1 MSQSDYLKNKKIA
14 TILKEQA
21 DLDSVLSADLYT
33 SFKTKGTLYAL
44 KNTNTIPTYS
54 QLASETT
61 HHNQYDCSS
70 NTFILDKLTN
80 TRPNRKLN
88 TADPMGYARRYGFNE
103 YNIYQKVNM
112 DIKEC
117 KMFKECDEHFHMI
130 RNKRFV

>member
-33 SFKTKGTLYAL
+33 SFKTKGTLIAL
-44 KNTNTIPTYS
+44 KNTNTIPTYG
-54 QLASETT
+54 QLTPEITT
-61 HHNQYDCSS
+61 TTSDC

-88 TADPMGYARRYGFNE
+88 TADPL
-103 YNIYQKVNM
+103 
-112 DIKEC
+112 
-117 KMFKECDEHFHMI
+117 
-130 RNKRFV
+130 